1 MFILL
6 GQSSTAIKHVTDAK
20 KMEDAPH
27 EKGIIGSNL
36 DFQIHWYNF
45 NNATWKRVDWIWSQ
59 MIRMIL
65 NCDEHAARVRFTPII
80 SDQNGMTKNSINIV
94 LQPFLDSITMSIV
107 IHSDE
112 EVGLFKS
119 GSHRVPWT
127 HFVIESKMMRDSVK
141 MKRFRTTE
149 MTQFRG
155 NVS

>member
-1 MFILL
+1 M
-6 GQSSTAIKHVTDAK
+6 D
-20 KMEDAPH
+20 
-27 EKGIIGSNL
+27 
-36 DFQIHWYNF
+36 
-45 NNATWKRVDWIWSQ
+45 RIWSE
-59 MIRMIL
+59 MIRVIL
-65 NCDEHAARVRFTPII
+65 NCDEPTARVRFTPII

-94 LQPFLDSITMSIV
+94 LQPFLYSITTSIV

-119 GSHRVPWT
+119 GSHGVPLT
-127 HFVIESKMMRDSVK
+127 HFVIESKMMRDSAK